1 MSPIIDVYVEKNG
14 IVVIFLKFFRFGIT
28 LNNEIITLEFCMYK
42 IGITLGLIK
51 AEENLCQETE

>member
-1 MSPIIDVYVEKNG
+1 VSPIIDVYVEKNG